1 MRVLKFLAIAVC
13 FAMYVSFIPAADIAA
28 AAERVSFL
36 NESVSDNTEVSDESE
51 TITTTKK
58 TTTKKST
65 TTTKKTTT
73 KKSTTTTKKTTTKKS
88 TTTTKK
94 TTTKKSTTTKKTTTS
109 TTNPKTTVT
118 TTVKTTATEAPYM
131 IGDIDNDKKITGSDA
146 TRILREY
153 TLISSGLEGELTQ
166 IQKDACDVDGD
177 GKITGS
183 DATLTLAYYTYQG
196 SGGVL
201 DFEDYMK
208 YGPIDIQTTTTAPPT
223 TQLTTTTTTTAL
235 DTGTTTG
242 ETSTETET
250 GTTTTTTA
258 PPTTQS
264 TTTTTTTALDT
275 GTTTGETSTET
286 ETGTTTTTTAPST
299 TQSTTTTTTTALDT
313 GTTTGETSTETGTGT
328 TTTTTAP
335 PYSDPD
341 TVQEI
346 KLSHYEVTIFVGGGD
361 MALVTMYPETAPDK
375 SEKWWSSDTSIAT
388 VNYEG
393 WIIGIAPGE
402 CTVTVQS
409 VNNPDVTAEIKVKV
423 LSSTTTTATTTISDT
438 TTTTTSDT
446 TTTATTT
453 SDSTTTTTTSITT
466 TSTTS
471 ATTTTTNPDT
481 VQEIKLSH
489 YEVTIFVGGGDMA
502 LVTMYPE
509 TAPDKSEKWWSSDT
523 SVATVNYEGWITG
536 ISAGECTVTVQSV
549 NNPDVTAEIKVTVI
563 ENKVTEIKLDK
574 YEVRIAVGKGDMP
587 LVTMYPETAPDKS
600 ERWWSSDN
608 SIATVNEEGWI
619 VGVAVGECTVTVR
632 SVNNPDVTAE
642 IKVIVTDEGLVKEIV
657 LDRYEVEL
665 TVGKG
670 DMTLVT
676 MLPADAEDKSEI
688 WWSSDASVAT
698 VNYEGWIVGT
708 GVGECIVTVQSAANP
723 TIKAEIKV
731 IVK

>member
-1 MRVLKFLAIAVC
+1 MFIFFKKCDIINSDIFYSGGNELKILKFLAIAVC
-13 FAMYVSFIPAADIAA
+13 FAMCVPFIPAADIAA
-28 AAERVSFL
+28 AAEKISFSG
-36 NESVSDNTEVSDESE
+36 ETVSDDAEVNEEAE
-51 TITTTKK
+51 TTSTTKK
-58 TTTKKST
+58 TTTKKTT

-73 KKSTTTTKKTTTKKS
+73 KKTTTTTTKTTTKN
-88 TTTTKK
+88 
-94 TTTKKSTTTKKTTTS
+94 TTTS
-109 TTNPKTTVT
+109 TANPETTVT
-118 TTVKTTATEAPYM
+118 TTVKTTSAEAPYM
-131 IGDIDNDKKITGSDA
+131 LGDIDNDKKITGSDA
-146 TRILREY
+146 TMILREY
-153 TLISSGLEGELTQ
+153 TLISSKKEGELTKL
-166 IQKDACDVDGD
+166 QKDACDVDRD

-183 DATLTLAYYTYQG
+183 DATLTLMYYTYQG

-201 DFEDYMK
+201 DFEAYLK
-208 YGPIDIQTTTTAPPT
+208 YGSIDIQQGTTTAITTSTTTTMTTTTASDT
-223 TQLTTTTTTTAL
+223 ETTTTTTT
-235 DTGTTTG
+235 
-242 ETSTETET
+242 TSN
-250 GTTTTTTA
+250 
-258 PPTTQS
+258 
-264 TTTTTTTALDT
+264 
-275 GTTTGETSTET
+275 
-286 ETGTTTTTTAPST
+286 
-299 TQSTTTTTTTALDT
+299 
-313 GTTTGETSTETGTGT
+313 
-328 TTTTTAP
+328 
-335 PYSDPD
+335 PD

-375 SEKWWSSDTSIAT
+375 SEKWWSSDTSVAT

-393 WIIGIAPGE
+393 WITGISAGE

-438 TTTTTSDT
+438 TTT
-446 TTTATTT
+446 
-453 SDSTTTTTTSITT
+453 SDSTTTTTTSTTT

-471 ATTTTTNPDT
+471 VTTTTNPDT

-574 YEVRIAVGKGDMP
+574 YEVVIPVGKGDMP

-600 ERWWSSDN
+600 ERWWSSDY

-632 SVNNPDVTAE
+632 SINNPDVTAE

-665 TVGKG
+665 IVGMG
-670 DMTLVT
+670 DMPLVT

-723 TIKAEIKV
+723 TIKAEVKV

>member
-1 MRVLKFLAIAVC
+1 
-13 FAMYVSFIPAADIAA
+13 
-28 AAERVSFL
+28 
-36 NESVSDNTEVSDESE
+36 
-51 TITTTKK
+51 
-58 TTTKKST
+58 
-65 TTTKKTTT
+65 
-73 KKSTTTTKKTTTKKS
+73 
-88 TTTTKK
+88 
-94 TTTKKSTTTKKTTTS
+94 
-109 TTNPKTTVT
+109 
-118 TTVKTTATEAPYM
+118 
-131 IGDIDNDKKITGSDA
+131 
-146 TRILREY
+146 
-153 TLISSGLEGELTQ
+153 
-166 IQKDACDVDGD
+166 
-177 GKITGS
+177 
-183 DATLTLAYYTYQG
+183 
-196 SGGVL
+196 
-201 DFEDYMK
+201 
-208 YGPIDIQTTTTAPPT
+208 
-223 TQLTTTTTTTAL
+223 
-235 DTGTTTG
+235 
-242 ETSTETET
+242 
-250 GTTTTTTA
+250 
-258 PPTTQS
+258 
-264 TTTTTTTALDT
+264 
-275 GTTTGETSTET
+275 
-286 ETGTTTTTTAPST
+286 
-299 TQSTTTTTTTALDT
+299 
-313 GTTTGETSTETGTGT
+313 
-328 TTTTTAP
+328 
-335 PYSDPD
+335 
-341 TVQEI
+341 
-346 KLSHYEVTIFVGGGD
+346 

>member
-223 TQLTTTTTTTAL
+223 TQ
-235 DTGTTTG
+235 
-242 ETSTETET
+242 
-250 GTTTTTTA
+250 
-258 PPTTQS
+258 
-264 TTTTTTTALDT
+264 
-275 GTTTGETSTET
+275 
-286 ETGTTTTTTAPST
+286 
-299 TQSTTTTTTTALDT
+299 STTTTTTTALDT

-335 PYSDPD
+335 PYSD
-341 TVQEI
+341 
-346 KLSHYEVTIFVGGGD
+346 
-361 MALVTMYPETAPDK
+361 
-375 SEKWWSSDTSIAT
+375 
-388 VNYEG
+388 
-393 WIIGIAPGE
+393 
-402 CTVTVQS
+402 
-409 VNNPDVTAEIKVKV
+409 
-423 LSSTTTTATTTISDT
+423 
-438 TTTTTSDT
+438 
-446 TTTATTT
+446 
-453 SDSTTTTTTSITT
+453 
-466 TSTTS
+466 
-471 ATTTTTNPDT
+471 PDT

>member
-1 MRVLKFLAIAVC
+1 ML
-13 FAMYVSFIPAADIAA
+13 
-28 AAERVSFL
+28 
-36 NESVSDNTEVSDESE
+36 
-51 TITTTKK
+51 
-58 TTTKKST
+58 
-65 TTTKKTTT
+65 
-73 KKSTTTTKKTTTKKS
+73 
-88 TTTTKK
+88 
-94 TTTKKSTTTKKTTTS
+94 
-109 TTNPKTTVT
+109 
-118 TTVKTTATEAPYM
+118 
-131 IGDIDNDKKITGSDA
+131 GDIDNDKKITGSDA
-146 TRILREY
+146 TMILREY
-153 TLISSGLEGELTQ
+153 TLISSKKEGELTKL
-166 IQKDACDVDGD
+166 QKDACDVDRD

-183 DATLTLAYYTYQG
+183 DATLTLMYYTYQG

-201 DFEDYMK
+201 DFEAYLK
-208 YGPIDIQTTTTAPPT
+208 YGSIDIQQGTTTAITTSTTTTMTTTTASDT
-223 TQLTTTTTTTAL
+223 ETTTTTTT
-235 DTGTTTG
+235 
-242 ETSTETET
+242 TSN
-250 GTTTTTTA
+250 
-258 PPTTQS
+258 
-264 TTTTTTTALDT
+264 
-275 GTTTGETSTET
+275 
-286 ETGTTTTTTAPST
+286 
-299 TQSTTTTTTTALDT
+299 
-313 GTTTGETSTETGTGT
+313 
-328 TTTTTAP
+328 
-335 PYSDPD
+335 PD

-375 SEKWWSSDTSIAT
+375 SEKWWSSDTSVAT

-393 WIIGIAPGE
+393 WITGISAGE

-438 TTTTTSDT
+438 TTT
-446 TTTATTT
+446 
-453 SDSTTTTTTSITT
+453 SDSTTTTTTSTTT

-471 ATTTTTNPDT
+471 VTTTTNPDT

-574 YEVRIAVGKGDMP
+574 YEVVIPVGKGDMP

-600 ERWWSSDN
+600 ERWWSSDY

-632 SVNNPDVTAE
+632 SINNPDVTAE

-665 TVGKG
+665 IVGMG
-670 DMTLVT
+670 DMPLVT

-723 TIKAEIKV
+723 TIKAEVKV